1 MGPFRIALSGRRS
14 SVGTCRRFLSRRRI
28 PGADGMAV
36 LLYVQRDAYDTETGN
51 VEISDRSRGV
61 LLACLHH

>member
-36 LLYVQRDAYDTETGN
+36 LLYVQRDAYDTGMRN
-51 VEISDRSRGV
+51 VEIND
-61 LLACLHH
+61 